1 MWWSQNAKIHLNIH
15 ADNYDLHYK
24 GLLAI
29 IVVMKQFEPGEYC
42 RFHRQYVWYML
53 IVEMPNSNK
62 INSLMCYVEEHEEAP
77 KTTHVWQ
84 GKKNLQRIWIKRTV
98 IPFKFFVKSPWCKY
112 KERRS
117 LDCRGQRSQKS
128 ENQKLRIKT
137 SSQIPVHNTH
147 LKASQDK
154 EAKRLGIWYL
164 VNWPFQESVM
174 TNWENILYFRTLTLS
189 RTCLGWQ
196 PWEGRD
202 NNNKEATWGQD
213 SALICQRGTKIWR
226 WNWNW

>member
-53 IVEMPNSNK
+53 IVEIPNSNK

-84 GKKNLQRIWIKRTV
+84 GKKNLQRRTV
-98 IPFKFFVKSPWCKY
+98 IPFKFFLWNHRDVNI
-112 KERRS
+112 RRGEAKTTEVNVARN
-117 LDCRGQRSQKS
+117 LKT
-128 ENQKLRIKT
+128 KIFRIKT
-137 SSQIPVHNTH
+137 FFANSGSQHSLEGFPGQKG
-147 LKASQDK
+147 KAT
-154 EAKRLGIWYL
+154 RYMVLGK
-164 VNWPFQESVM
+164 
-174 TNWENILYFRTLTLS
+174 LTLS
-189 RTCLGWQ
+189 RICNDKLRKHPLLQNSDLIQDLFRVAALG
-196 PWEGRD
+196 R
-202 NNNKEATWGQD
+202 
-213 SALICQRGTKIWR
+213 QRQQQQGGDLGTR
-226 WNWNW
+226 F

>member
-1 MWWSQNAKIHLNIH
+1 
-15 ADNYDLHYK
+15 
-24 GLLAI
+24 
-29 IVVMKQFEPGEYC
+29 
-42 RFHRQYVWYML
+42 
-53 IVEMPNSNK
+53 
-62 INSLMCYVEEHEEAP
+62 MCYVEEHEEAP

-84 GKKNLQRIWIKRTV
+84 GKKNLQRRTV
-98 IPFKFFVKSPWCKY
+98 ISFKLFFVKSPWCKY

-137 SSQIPVHNTH
+137 SSQIPGHNTH

-213 SALICQRGTKIWR
+213 SRFWFVNEEPRFDVEIEIDKNNHWCFQVVSFVFSFLIMYLSVF
-226 WNWNW
+226 